1 MADRKRRILTMRS
14 IDINKFARQ
23 GILDLPVYIPGKP
36 IEEVQREY
44 GLEEVVKMAS
54 NENPLGPSPLALK
67 AVKEALSDMH
77 IYPEGPCLPLC
88 KKMAQLK
95 GIGEDM
101 VTFANGADNI
111 ITMMAQSF
119 LNQGDEVVMAFPTF
133 SLYPIVARIMGANPV
148 EVPLKDHVH
157 DLDAMAA
164 KISSRTKMIVICNPN
179 NPTGTVVEKESL
191 DEFIKRAPD
200 DVLII
205 LDEAYFEF
213 GNPQTFPESLP
224 YIREGYPVMSIRT
237 FSKIYGIAG
246 IRIGYAMARKKLI
259 DCLNRVRE
267 PFPVNRMAQVAALAA
282 LEDDDFREEVLK
294 VNNEGRRFL
303 DEALQGMGM
312 ETIPSHTNFIFVD
325 LKRDAKA
332 IFEDLIKRGI
342 IVRPGYIWELPT
354 CMRVTIGTPDQNE
367 RLVRALREILET
379 A

>member
-1 MADRKRRILTMRS
+1 MRA

-23 GILDLPVYIPGKP
+23 GITDLPVYIPGKS

-44 GLEEVVKMAS
+44 GLEEIIKMAS

-67 AVKEALSDMH
+67 AVKEAMSDMH

-95 GIGEDM
+95 DIDEDM

-119 LNQGDEVVMAFPTF
+119 LDQGDEVVMAFPTF
-133 SLYPIVARIMGANPV
+133 SLYPIVARIMGASPL
-148 EVPLKDHVH
+148 EVPIKDHVH

-164 KISSRTKMIVICNPN
+164 KITSKTKMVIICNPN
-179 NPTGTVVEKESL
+179 NPTGTVVEKEAL
-191 DEFIKRAPD
+191 DDFIKKTPD
-200 DVLII
+200 DILIV

-213 GNPQTFPESLP
+213 GDLQTFPESLP
-224 YIREGYPVMSIRT
+224 YIREGYPVLSIRT

-246 IRIGYAMARKKLI
+246 IRIGYAMARKELI
-259 DCLNRVRE
+259 ACLNRVRE

-282 LEDDDFREEVLK
+282 LDDEAFYKKVLK

-303 DEALQGMGM
+303 EQSLLGMGL
-312 ETIPSHTNFIFVD
+312 ETVPSHTNFILVD
-325 LKRDAKA
+325 IKRDSKT

-342 IVRPGYIWELPT
+342 IVRPGYIWKLPT
-354 CMRVTIGTPDQNE
+354 FIRITIGTPDQNE
-367 RLVRALREILET
+367 RLVGSLKEVLAQT
-379 A
+379 